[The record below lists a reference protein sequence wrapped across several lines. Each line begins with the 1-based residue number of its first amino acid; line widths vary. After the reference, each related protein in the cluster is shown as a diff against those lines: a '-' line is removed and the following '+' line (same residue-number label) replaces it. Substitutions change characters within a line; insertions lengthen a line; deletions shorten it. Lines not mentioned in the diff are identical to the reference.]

1 MTIKEKVKELWKL
14 CFDDTEEFV
23 EMYFRMR
30 YKNERNIVIESG
42 DEVISALQMLPYPM
56 TFCGEVVQTSY
67 ISGACTHPDY
77 RGNGAMRELLSQSFT
92 RMFRNGVHLSTLI
105 PAEPWL
111 FDYYTR
117 MGYASVFRYSTK
129 DIIVPD
135 FIPSKEIVVE
145 AIGECRRDVHQYLS
159 LKMAERPCCIQHTY
173 EDFEVIMADIILSDG
188 ILFVA
193 RKENNICGVAII
205 YREGQQLVIN
215 ELFVDTKDVEYSMLH
230 YIRQFTGC
238 NRITQIL
245 PPTKDDQPKNI
256 LGMARIINAKEVL
269 QMYAAAYPED
279 EMQIALQ
286 DKQLSANN
294 GYYYL
299 CKGKC
304 MYSAERLPG
313 THIQMNISELT
324 DRILQSLD
332 PYMSL
337 MLN

>member
-14 CFDDTEEFV
+14 CFNDTEEFI

-30 YKNERNIVIESG
+30 YKNERNMVIESG

-92 RMFRNGVHLSTLI
+92 RMYRNGVHFSTLI

-111 FDYYTR
+111 FDYYAR
-117 MGYASVFRYSTK
+117 MGYASVFRNSTK
-129 DIIVPD
+129 EIIVPD
-135 FIPSKEIVVE
+135 FIPSKEISVE
-145 AIGECRRDVHQYLS
+145 AIGECRMDVYLY
-159 LKMAERPCCIQHTY
+159 LDRKMRERPCCIQHTY

-205 YREGQQLVIN
+205 YRGGQQLVIN

-238 NRITQIL
+238 KHMIQLL
-245 PPTKDDQPKNI
+245 PPIEGEQPQHQ

-286 DKQLSANN
+286 DKQLSANS

-324 DRILQSLD
+324 DRILQSLN